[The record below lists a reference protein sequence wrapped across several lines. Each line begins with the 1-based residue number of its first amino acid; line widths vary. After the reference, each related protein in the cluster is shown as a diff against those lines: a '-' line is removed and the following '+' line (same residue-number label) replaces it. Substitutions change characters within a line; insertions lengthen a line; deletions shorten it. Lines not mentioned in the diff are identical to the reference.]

1 MLGSLALPLLAY
13 ASAAFA
19 SPVSRGLLHARQHQ
33 PGPWCDGLGAGV
45 FDIAP
50 QITLAALNT
59 TLPNANNTGAP
70 LVMGQAGA
78 VDGASFAILSTFAS
92 FPFNEFPTLSLL
104 NGTLIPNLPGGIL
117 ANASDSSVAAGTAPS
132 WIITGLDLPTPAQIY
147 CGVAD
152 TDPAGGG
159 TGFPLLALNGDTD
172 HFSLCS
178 AGDFHAAQTNI
189 IWRASSVNDG
199 SYNFTSCYPVHIQI
213 IELE

>member
-1 MLGSLALPLLAY
+1 MLALLALLPLACV
-13 ASAAFA
+13 SAVSA
-19 SPVSRGLLHARQHQ
+19 SPVSRSLLHARQHQ

-50 QITLAALNT
+50 NVTLAALNS
-59 TLPNANNTGAP
+59 TLPNANSTGAP

-78 VDGASFAILSTFAS
+78 VDGASFKILSTWAS
-92 FPFNEFPTLSLL
+92 FPFNDFPTMSLN
-104 NGTLIPNLPGGIL
+104 NGSLIPNAAIGVVS
-117 ANASDSSVAAGTAPS
+117 AADNNVTEASAPS
-132 WIITGLDLPTPAQIY
+132 WILTTFDLPASVQIY

-159 TGFPLLALNGDTD
+159 TGFPLLAVHGDTD

-178 AGDFHAAQTNI
+178 AGDFTNAQTNI
-189 IWRASSVNDG
+189 IWRASAVNDG

-213 IELE
+213 IEMD